1 MTYRLLTTLMA
12 LVAIFVVHDA
22 QAAFT
27 GVRATPRQAQINA
40 SSGATLSIN
49 WQVLTTIDHTTG
61 AFSPDA
67 LIIDPATRATL
78 TAIPR
83 TFNAVGAGPFSFRE
97 VITLDPGLVRT
108 WIDRGSTRV
117 VLQRTFGDAAGNSMS
132 ATVILTLNRSKLQ
145 ATRRGAQDV
154 FSVNAL
160 RLEFDTGNNT
170 KVATANEAMRAS
182 LTVSYS
188 GTGLL
193 QGRWQ
198 IAEPGSSEGL
208 PLYRTLAI
216 VNTNLH
222 AGQRSTLRSPALP
235 TSRPGKYL
243 LRFCVTNRF
252 DVDPDGDTQ
261 CPNPALVAHA
271 SYQVQGSI
279 DGNVRRIAGM
289 SPDRR
294 PVSAQ
299 TPFSWEPLAG
309 ARVYQLQ
316 IFALDSADADLLS
329 SRAENDPVTPEFV
342 GGMLLKADTTNTA
355 LSVSARNKLVP
366 GHRYLW
372 RVTAH
377 DDSGQLIGMSAE
389 SSFVYEP
396 SN

>member
-1 MTYRLLTTLMA
+1 MNYRLLTTLVA
-12 LVAIFVVHDA
+12 LGAIFVAHDA
-22 QAAFT
+22 LAAFT
-27 GVRATPRQAQINA
+27 SARATPRQVQINA
-40 SSGATLSIN
+40 NSGGTLSIN
-49 WQVLTTIDHTTG
+49 WQVQTTTDHTTG

-78 TAIPR
+78 SAIPR
-83 TFNAVGAGPFSFRE
+83 TFNVVGAGPFSFRE
-97 VITLDPGLVRT
+97 VITLDPDLVRA
-108 WIDRGSTRV
+108 WIDRGSTRL
-117 VLQRTFGDAAGNSMS
+117 VLQRTFGDAAGNSTS
-132 ATVILTLNRSKLQ
+132 ATVILTLSRSKLQ

-154 FSVNAL
+154 FGVNAL

-170 KVATANEAMRAS
+170 KVATADEEMRAA
-182 LTVSYS
+182 LTVSYN

-198 IAEPGSSEGL
+198 IAEPGSSEGR

-216 VNTNLH
+216 VNTNLR

-235 TSRPGKYL
+235 TNRPGKYL

-252 DVDPDGDTQ
+252 GADPGGDTQ
-261 CPNPALVAHA
+261 CPNPTLVAHA

-279 DGNVRRIAGM
+279 AGDVRRIAGM
-289 SPDRR
+289 SPDRQS
-294 PVSAQ
+294 VSAQ
-299 TPFSWEPLAG
+299 TPFRWEPLAG
-309 ARVYQLQ
+309 ARIYQLQ
-316 IFALDSADADLLS
+316 IFTLGAADADLLS
-329 SRAENDPVTPEFV
+329 SRAESDPVAPEFV
-342 GGMLLKADTTNTA
+342 GGMLLKAATTNTP
-355 LSVSARNKLVP
+355 LSESARNKLVP

-377 DDSGQLIGMSAE
+377 DESGRMIGMSAE